1 MREDSPARQRK
12 SPKQEPKSLI
22 APRDATPVGLS
33 CNAPLQ
39 NIYISFTH
47 IFSGIPFAKLFPPLM
62 LRRDFLSASTAL
74 WAGSFLA
81 QAAQAAQAAQPEPT
95 TETIQPLSVAALGH
109 TGRGNYGHGLDTLWL
124 TLPQTKVA
132 AVSDPDPA
140 GLAASQKRFSDAK
153 PFRDYRRMLEEIR
166 PDIAAICPRHV
177 DQHHAMIL
185 AAVETGVRGIYI
197 EKPFVRT
204 PAEADDV
211 VRLCT
216 EHGVRLAIAHRNR
229 YHPALPVLADLLGN
243 GEFGTPLE
251 IRARGKED
259 KRGGALDLWIL
270 GSHVLNL
277 GVFFAGKPLACSAA
291 IFLQGTFATAQKIE
305 DGPEGVGPIL
315 GDEVHARFET
325 EKGIPLFFDSK
336 KDASERSAGF
346 GLQIICT
353 GGVIDLRMDAEPMIQ
368 VLKGNPFK
376 PASDSRAWVPITSG
390 GVGVPEPLPNIRA
403 LVAGHQQ
410 PALDLISCM
419 QSGNQPLCGPED
431 GRTVIEMI
439 HAIFASHMQKSARI
453 PLPLTKRSH
462 ALSA

>member
-1 MREDSPARQRK
+1 
-12 SPKQEPKSLI
+12 
-22 APRDATPVGLS
+22 
-33 CNAPLQ
+33 
-39 NIYISFTH
+39 
-47 IFSGIPFAKLFPPLM
+47 M

-81 QAAQAAQAAQPEPT
+81 RASRPEQA
-95 TETIQPLSVAALGH
+95 TETPQPLRVGVLGH

-132 AVSDPDPA
+132 AVSDSDPA
-140 GLAASQKRFSDAK
+140 GLAASQKRLLGAK

-204 PAEADDV
+204 PSEADDV
-211 VRLCT
+211 VRLCK
-216 EHGVRLAIAHRNR
+216 EHGVSLAIAHRNR

-259 KRGGALDLWIL
+259 KRGGGLDLWVL

-277 GVFFAGKPLACSAA
+277 GVFFAGNPLACSAA
-291 IFLQGTFATAQKIE
+291 AFVQGTFATAENIE
-305 DGPEGVGPIL
+305 DGAEGVGPIL
-315 GDEVHARFET
+315 GDELHARFET
-325 EKGIPLFFDSK
+325 ERGIPLFFDSK
-336 KDASERSAGF
+336 KDAAERSAGF

-353 GGVIDLRMDAEPMIQ
+353 GGVVDLRMDAEPMIQ

-376 PASDSRAWVPITSG
+376 PASDSRAWVPVTSG
-390 GVGVPEPLPNIRA
+390 GVGVPEPRANIRA

-419 QSGNQPLCGPED
+419 KSGKQPLCGPED

-462 ALSA
+462 ALSS